1 MGKKCFGVFFVAAL
15 MAFFA
20 GCAAAPTPSDFEALD
35 LYPKIETGQLAPKV
49 DNFLVILDGSNSMTD
64 SYKGQKK
71 FNLAWNLAYRLNETI
86 PEIPL
91 VGALRTFGTTP
102 CPFREYTELLYG
114 VAAYTPEGFEGGLKS
129 IKTPGGVSPLYLSL
143 NAAAEDLNATQ
154 GPIALIIFSDFIQN
168 EEVTLQAIENL
179 KNQYSGR
186 ICIYPVLIGNNAN
199 GKNLQERIVQT
210 AGCGFAANGDE
221 IYADVGMGGFVE
233 SVFLSEVVSAPAPPP
248 VAPPAAPLDSDGDGV
263 PDDLDKCPGT
273 PKCATVNEVGCWVIE
288 GINFDFD
295 KANIKPEY
303 TANLNQVAECFKQYP
318 DIMFEIQGHTDSIGG
333 AAYNQKL
340 SERRANA
347 VMEYFIA
354 QGAANDRLKA
364 VGYGAADPVAS
375 NDTDEGRAQNRRVQ
389 INVIH

>member
-1 MGKKCFGVFFVAAL
+1 MSKKLFGAFCIAAL

-35 LYPKIETGQLAPKV
+35 LYPKIETGECTPKV
-49 DNFLVILDGSNSMTD
+49 DNFMVILDGSNSMTD
-64 SYKGQKK
+64 ASKGQKK

-91 VGALRTFGTTP
+91 VGALRAFGTTP

-114 VAAYTPEGFEGGLKS
+114 VAAYTPEGFAGGLKS
-129 IKTPGGVSPLYLSL
+129 VQTPGGVSPLYLAL

-154 GPIALIIFSDFIQN
+154 GPIALIIFSDFMQN
-168 EEVTLQAIENL
+168 EEITLQAVENL

-186 ICIYPVLIGNNAN
+186 ICIYPILIGNNSD

-210 AGCGFAANGDE
+210 AGCGFAAAGDE
-221 IYADVGMGGFVE
+221 IYANTGMAGFVE
-233 SVFLSEVVSAPAPPP
+233 SVFLATAVSAPAPPP
-248 VAPPAAPLDSDGDGV
+248 AAPPAAPLDSDGDGV
-263 PDDLDKCPGT
+263 TDDRDQCPGT
-273 PKCATVNEVGCWVIE
+273 PRCATVNEVGCWVIQ

-295 KANIKPEY
+295 KADIKPEY
-303 TANLNQVAECFKQYP
+303 TANLNQIADCFNQYP
-318 DIMFEIQGHTDSIGG
+318 DIIFEIQGHTDSKGK

-347 VMEYFIA
+347 VMEYFIS
-354 QGAANDRLKA
+354 QGVARDRLKA
-364 VGYGAADPVAS
+364 VGYGESDPVAS

-389 INVIH
+389 IDIIH